1 MIKRMGR
8 ASALF
13 YLFFMSL
20 ALLSASPA
28 FSGEIIIKPGKFDH
42 FNINLPERIIAG
54 EKVSVTLQA
63 VDSLNNLIGDF
74 GTGGREFQISISG
87 SASVEPASL
96 KSMSF
101 ENGAAAF
108 FMKDKVVEPV
118 TLTVHENGKP
128 IPVLTR
134 ELFITPGKT
143 TSYDITAARAV
154 VSAGQ
159 PVSMKITAKD
169 AFGNKALDQVLGR
182 NLTITFK
189 GDADPRL
196 VGDNIPD
203 LMEGIT
209 NISVSSEKTGFF
221 MVEVKDLINGSA
233 GVGEKVEVVN
243 GPVNSFRL
251 FTPKEVIAGEP
262 FEVSIVALDRFAN
275 VAANYPL
282 LGRGV
287 DITSSGILK
296 PFPSSVPAYEFVNGE
311 AKVSLRYD
319 AAGDIE
325 LSVQE
330 QDGSCRSLSDM
341 IRLLKPIPERYAIST
356 PGAAVAGQK
365 FKLKITAYNQ
375 LDHVIRNYNIVGP
388 DVELVTTGSG
398 SLVPNRI
405 PASEFVN
412 GSSVVE
418 VQYNKSEA
426 FSINAVP
433 LEKESAVPPVVSKQ
447 ATTSDRRAAVHQKAG
462 KIKKS
467 KKAEEEVKKKTEEIN
482 TQSPLELTGISLVEP
497 KKKSTVYSTVF
508 IHLSNI
514 DSRLKF
520 KIADEM
526 VKGEKQIVLRLN
538 NTTNKLDNDMKFDS
552 AYIRKVSVESA
563 GTNNE
568 PLTIRFQLVKPMRY
582 SVIKGKNALKV
593 SLIH

>member
-8 ASALF
+8 ASTLC
-13 YLFFMSL
+13 YLLIMSL
-20 ALLSASPA
+20 ALLIASPA
-28 FSGEIIIKPGKFDH
+28 FSGEITIKPGKFDH

-74 GTGGREFQISISG
+74 GTGGREFQISVSG

-101 ENGAAAF
+101 ENGIAAF
-108 FMKDKVVEPV
+108 FMKDKVVEAV

-143 TSYDITAARAV
+143 ISYDITASRAV
-154 VSAGQ
+154 VPAGQ
-159 PVSMKITAKD
+159 PVNMMITARD

-182 NLTITFK
+182 NLTVTFK

-196 VGDNIPD
+196 VGNNIPD
-203 LMEGIT
+203 LMEGVT

-221 MVEVKDLINGSA
+221 MVEVKDLINGGS

-243 GPVNSFRL
+243 GPVNSFRM

-319 AAGDIE
+319 AAGDIQ

-330 QDGSCRSLSDM
+330 QDGSCRSFSDM
-341 IRLLKPIPERYAIST
+341 IRLLNPITERYAIST
-356 PGAAVAGQK
+356 PGVAVAGQK

-433 LEKESAVPPVVSKQ
+433 FEKEAAVSPVVSKKAQ
-447 ATTSDRRAAVHQKAG
+447 TPKKRADTHQKAG
-462 KIKKS
+462 KES
-467 KKAEEEVKKKTEEIN
+467 KKKTEEKI

-497 KKKSTVYSTVF
+497 KKKSTVYTTVF

-514 DSRLKF
+514 DSQLKF
-520 KIADEM
+520 KVSDEM

-582 SVIKGKNALKV
+582 SVTKGKSALKV
-593 SLIH
+593 NLIH